1 MQNTNSSAIFVDDR
15 TGNMIVSVEVD
26 RGINMGKEVD
36 KMSKGNRIKI
46 AIPPGKSRPADAKI
60 ASMYAT
66 ACSIVVNEVV
76 PIFPHWNQYKERK
89 DIFSVYASHVF
100 VSFVTQVS
108 GSFHCCSKN

>member
-15 TGNMIVSVEVD
+15 TGNMIVS
-26 RGINMGKEVD
+26 RGVNLGKELD
-36 KMSKGNRIKI
+36 RMSKGSRMKI
-46 AIPPGKSRPADAKI
+46 VIPQGKSQPADAKI

-76 PIFPHWNQYKERK
+76 PIFPHWKQYKDKK
-89 DIFSVYASHVF
+89 DIFSAYVSHVS

-108 GSFHCCSKN
+108 SSFHCCS